1 MQQVN
6 SMHDLT
12 TTIQSAHR
20 PHHVER
26 MLRAL
31 EPRVPIW
38 YVPFAEVKDY
48 EAAGAVAA
56 GVEGQLPMKPKQLN
70 EALEQGFAKTYGTP
84 SKLVVTMDD
93 DFVKMRKLVVKEN
106 GKPGAEAISLNDAID
121 LLAADLMERDYYL
134 AGIAGSTNPFFA
146 KNGNSYHGMITGQLL
161 VHKENPLGLR
171 FDENLKMLEDLD
183 FILQHHTAYGGLVKN
198 RSLLPEFHIFG
209 RSARTD
215 KKYEGGYKP
224 YRTEEV
230 QQATL
235 DYLASKFPDPEI
247 VFYNQGLGKSVQDKI
262 RFKAYIEKRRH
273 AYGMAG
279 QPASQEDGGGQNG

>member
-1 MQQVN
+1 MT
-6 SMHDLT
+6 DLVV
-12 TTIQSAHR
+12 TIQSAHR
-20 PHHVER
+20 PHHVEG

-31 EPRVPIW
+31 YPRVPTW
-38 YVPFAEVKDY
+38 YVPLAEVPAY
-48 EAAGAVAA
+48 AEAGAVVA

-70 EALEQGFAKTYGTP
+70 AALDAGFAKTYGTP
-84 SKLVVTMDD
+84 SRLVVTMDD
-93 DFVKMRKLVVKEN
+93 DFVAMRKLVLKEN

-161 VHKENPLGLR
+161 VHKEDPLGLR

-230 QQATL
+230 QEETL
-235 DYLASKFPDPEI
+235 AYLKSKFPHPAI
-247 VFYNQGLGKSVQDKI
+247 VFENQGLGKSVQRKI
-262 RFKAYIEKRRH
+262 NFKAYAKRNENNQKGKVPPNTSSRDLE
-273 AYGMAG
+273 A
-279 QPASQEDGGGQNG
+279 